1 MTTSNH
7 WITLDV
13 RPAPGERVRLGRRL
27 PTILDDLAG
36 LLGLEEGVMGV
47 EIAGPD
53 TWGAPTPHLVV
64 HVAVDAAKPTEEVA
78 RAWAERLGLAVHVD
92 ATERHG
98 DDYLDAWKAFHPP
111 IYCGRGRNVLVR
123 PSWTP
128 PPAVRPEV
136 TVVLDPGRAF
146 GTGRHESTRLC
157 LDWIADLPPPHPGTV
172 LDLGCGSGVLAI
184 CAAMRFGAEVTAVDV
199 DAEAVDATRENA
211 AANDV
216 AVRALVA
223 DLAGAPHGPF
233 ECVLANIRPEV
244 LVPAAAEVVSRTAP
258 FGRALLSG
266 ILTEEAPA
274 VCEAYRAA
282 GATAT
287 VVAERDGWCAIEVR
301 PRQGSAGS

>member
-13 RPAPGERVRLGRRL
+13 RPAPGEGVRLGRRL

-36 LLGLEEGVMGV
+36 LLGLEEGVLGV

-53 TWGAPTPHLVV
+53 TWGSPAHHLVV
-64 HVAVDAAKPTEEVA
+64 HAAVDAAEAAAAAA
-78 RAWAERLGLAVHVD
+78 RAWAERLGLAVEVD
-92 ATERHG
+92 PTEHHG
-98 DDYLDAWKAFHPP
+98 DAYLDAWKAFHPP

-128 PPAVRPEV
+128 SPETEPEV

-157 LDWIADLPPPHPGTV
+157 LDWIADLPPPHPATV

-184 CAAMRFGAEVTAVDV
+184 CAAIRFGAEVTAVDV
-199 DAEAVDATRENA
+199 DGEAVAVTRENA
-211 AANDV
+211 ATNGV
-216 AVRALVA
+216 ALSALVA
-223 DLAGAPHGPF
+223 DLAGAPPGPF

-244 LVPAAAEVVSRTAP
+244 LVPAATEVVSRIAP
-258 FGRALLSG
+258 GGRALLSG
-266 ILTEEAPA
+266 ILADEAPA
-274 VCEAYRAA
+274 VCEAYAAARASA
-282 GATAT
+282 V
-287 VVAERDGWCAIEVR
+287 VVAERDGWCAVEVR
-301 PRQGSAGS
+301 PRRGSSER